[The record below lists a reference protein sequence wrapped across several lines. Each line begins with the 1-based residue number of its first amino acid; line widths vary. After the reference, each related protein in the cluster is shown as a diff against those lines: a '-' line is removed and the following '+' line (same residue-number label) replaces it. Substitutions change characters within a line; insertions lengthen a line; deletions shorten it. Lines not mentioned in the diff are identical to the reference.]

1 MKKLL
6 VIYPKEFK
14 SYSKFARKLKN
25 IVSKFEAFTIISP
38 SDHNRFVS
46 QFSSEVC
53 NVSSFEVA
61 KEWKLS
67 DFTHAIVFDDGEEF
81 ISEIRFIKES
91 STPIRVIKIKIT
103 RVINIKSS
111 DNYSATTIDSK
122 FEYIGRGSYW
132 GNPYSIYEVE
142 DLEEDE
148 TPRDNVIRKF
158 KYDFEHNCLLNRDKN
173 KVYSLAGKRLGC
185 YCKPEACH
193 GDVLADYLNSYDDG
207 E

>member
-6 VIYPKEFK
+6 VIYPEEFK

-25 IVSKFEAFTIISP
+25 IVSNFENYTIISP
-38 SDHNRFVS
+38 SDCNSFVS
-46 QFSSEVC
+46 QFSSEDH
-53 NVSSFEVA
+53 NVASVEVA
-61 KEWKLS
+61 KEWKS
-67 DFTHAIVFDDGEEF
+67 SGFTHAIVFDDGEEF
-81 ISEIRFIKES
+81 IPEIGFIKEVS
-91 STPIRVIKIKIT
+91 IPIRVIKIKIT

-111 DNYSATTIDSK
+111 DNYSANTIDPK

-158 KYDFEHNCLLNRDKN
+158 KYDFTYDCLLNRDKK
-173 KVYSLAGKRLGC
+173 KVYPLAGKRLGC